1 MINRIFTLFK
11 IARKL
16 AKSDALKILSKHYDI
31 PFIIKFLSGILS
43 ISFSKEDDV
52 NKSLNDKQQ
61 LCKSIESMGPTFI
74 KLGQFLATRPDIIG
88 EELSVQLEKLQDK
101 LPAFEN
107 SIAKKIIEK
116 SLGETTN
123 RSITNLSEP
132 IAAASIAQVHK
143 AQIDDSGVIKDV
155 AIKILRPNIKK
166 TFNDEIDALM
176 LLAYFIENTLKKT
189 KRLRL
194 VEVVYLLKEI
204 TNHEMDLRFEAAA
217 ANEYAENTKNDLGFN
232 VPKIYWSFTSDEVL
246 TLDWIDGISIREKN
260 LMEKKNIQVNEIA
273 SNIIQHFLR
282 QAVRDGFFLFVLFGA
297 LLETA
302 GGGQYFLDLAFAMVG
317 KMRGGPAKAAILG
330 SGMTGMISGSS
341 VANTVTTGTFTIPIM
356 KKTGFSKEK
365 AGAIEVSS
373 SVNGQIM
380 PPVMGAA
387 AFVMASFIG
396 VTYFEV
402 VKHAFL
408 PAVISY
414 IALFYI
420 SHLEALK
427 LNLKGMTEED
437 VPNLRK
443 TFLSGLHFLIPIFVL
458 IYLLTYLRLTASYS
472 IFYATI
478 ALISV
483 NFLNKIYRSNENGGL
498 TSSLKLW
505 FNQTVVGFQKGAIN
519 MVAVGIAIAT
529 AGVIVGSV
537 ASTGLSTN
545 LIIVIESIA
554 KDNVIILILLTILLC
569 LLLGMG
575 LPTTANYVVVASL
588 MSMVLVDV
596 GNASGYIFPL
606 IAVHL
611 FVFYFGL
618 MADVTPPV
626 GLASYAA
633 AGISGGDPLKT
644 GIQAFW
650 YSLRTGILPI
660 VFLFNHELLLMGIEN
675 LFHAIV
681 VILTSL
687 TGILVFTSATQG
699 WFFNKLRW
707 YEIIV
712 FLLVSL
718 SLLSPGF
725 VLNKFYPKY
734 DFQDLRNSNKLLFEP
749 EKEIHIKVTRYSE
762 YGERYK
768 LFVIEKNIF
777 DKKFNLKDYGI
788 DIVEKNNQIMVD
800 NLKWNGA
807 AKKAGFEMDDVLNEL
822 KVENLDRPNKSLVYP
837 FAFILLIVFGYLN
850 YKRK

>member
-1 MINRIFTLFK
+1 MNQNTSTNIESK
-11 IARKL
+11 ISEDLSPTRNL
-16 AKSDALKILSKHYDI
+16 TGLHLKIVVAIAIIWSLFQLWYASPF
-31 PFIIKFLSGILS
+31 PFIFNIGMFKGLPARAIHLGFALLLAFLIFPISKSKKISIFDILISLVAAFCCLYIYFFYDQLIDRGGVLLNITLGENINIPIELIIGTIGIL
-43 ISFSKEDDV
+43 ILLE
-52 NKSLNDKQQ
+52 
-61 LCKSIESMGPTFI
+61 
-74 KLGQFLATRPDIIG
+74 ATRRVIGKPLAIIAIIFLLFSYFGQYAPDIISHG
-88 EELSVQLEKLQDK
+88 GLSL
-101 LPAFEN
+101 
-107 SIAKKIIEK
+107 
-116 SLGETTN
+116 
-123 RSITNLSEP
+123 
-132 IAAASIAQVHK
+132 
-143 AQIDDSGVIKDV
+143 
-155 AIKILRPNIKK
+155 
-166 TFNDEIDALM
+166 
-176 LLAYFIENTLKKT
+176 
-189 KRLRL
+189 KRL
-194 VEVVYLLKEI
+194 VGFQWF
-204 TNHEMDLRFEAAA
+204 DQEAI
-217 ANEYAENTKNDLGFN
+217 F
-232 VPKIYWSFTSDEVL
+232 
-246 TLDWIDGISIREKN
+246 GIPIGVSVDFI
-260 LMEKKNIQVNEIA
+260 
-273 SNIIQHFLR
+273 
-282 QAVRDGFFLFVLFGA
+282 FLFVLFGA

-302 GGGQYFLDLAFAMVG
+302 GGGKYFLDLAFAMVG

-427 LNLKGMTEED
+427 LNLKGMEEKD
-437 VPNLRK
+437 VPHLKK
-443 TFLSGLHFLIPIFVL
+443 TFLAGLHFLIPIFVL
-458 IYLLTYLRLTASYS
+458 IYLLVVLRFTASYS

-478 ALISV
+478 ALILV
-483 NFLNKIYRSNENGGL
+483 NLVNKLFTSRKESNFKEA
-498 TSSLKLW
+498 LKIW
-505 FNQTVVGFQKGAIN
+505 FNQTIVGFQKGAIN

-529 AGVIVGSV
+529 AGVIVGAV
-537 ASTGLSTN
+537 GSTGLSTN

-554 KDNVIILILLTILLC
+554 KDNVVILILLTIVLC

-633 AGISGGDPLKT
+633 AGISGGDPLRT
-644 GIQAFW
+644 GVQAFW
-650 YSLRTGILPI
+650 YSLRTAILPI
-660 VFLFNHELLLMGIEN
+660 VFLFNHELLLIGIEN
-675 LFHAIV
+675 IWHALL
-681 VILTSL
+681 VIITSL
-687 TGILVFTSATQG
+687 IGILVFTAATQA
-699 WFFNKLRW
+699 WFINKMRW

-712 FLLVSL
+712 FLLISL
-718 SLLSPGF
+718 SFLRPDY
-725 VLNKFYPKY
+725 VMDKFYPK
-734 DFQDLRNSNKLLFEP
+734 FEYSP
-749 EKEIHIKVTRYSE
+749 LQINNLEMVTLKPDHDVHIKVTRRTE

-768 LFVIEKNIF
+768 LFVIEKNSF
-777 DKKFNLKDYGI
+777 DENYSLENYGI
-788 DIVEKNNQIMVD
+788 SLVD
-800 NLKWNGA
+800 EEGKTIIDTLNWKGL
-807 AKKAGFEMDDVLNEL
+807 AKKDGMQMGDIITEF
-822 KVENLDRPNKSLVYP
+822 KIENLDRPNKAIVYP
-837 FAFILLIVFGYLN
+837 FALLFLIGFGFLN
-850 YKRK
+850 YRRKPIL